1 MISLTNKTHNY
12 FFIIILKNNIT
23 FQKHKKYIYIYEMQ
37 SASKRIIQ
45 FQSALGQAIHL

>member
-12 FFIIILKNNIT
+12 FLIIILKNIT
-23 FQKHKKYIYIYEMQ
+23 FQKHKKIYIYEMQ

-45 FQSALGQAIHL
+45 FQSALGQAIHQ

>member
-12 FFIIILKNNIT
+12 FLIIILKNNIT
-23 FQKHKKYIYIYEMQ
+23 FQKHKKIYIYEMQ

-45 FQSALGQAIHL
+45 FQSALGQAIHQ

>member
-23 FQKHKKYIYIYEMQ
+23 FQKHKKYIYEMQ

-45 FQSALGQAIHL
+45 FQSALGQAIHP